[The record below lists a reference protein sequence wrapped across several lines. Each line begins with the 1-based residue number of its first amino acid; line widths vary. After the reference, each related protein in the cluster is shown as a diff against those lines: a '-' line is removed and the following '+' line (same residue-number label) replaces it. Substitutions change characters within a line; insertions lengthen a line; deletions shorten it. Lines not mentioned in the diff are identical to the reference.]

1 MAEVRDGLISE
12 YLDAPLLRERGD
24 RLLFDHLYRLAVAY
38 FELGDYERLSG
49 VYRAASGALQFLR
62 EEQPRQVQWKLI
74 QLMEMAMRGQF
85 FDPVREGN
93 QMLLEGAVEMVDM
106 LGRECQLEPEVTQE
120 VTRILRL
127 KLLTEARVQV
137 QRNKR
142 LQTDLVDPWYS
153 LDLKPHILRFIDSV
167 PQSSQTSSYVQEK
180 VESRVTPKN
189 LDLVR
194 EMEAFEERS
203 RGPESQLR
211 GGSVL
216 REHLGCKGALVGSTG
231 EVEGLSSAGEFLHR
245 GHIKEAFL
253 SISDCREA
261 ALNTFEV
268 LLLTDVPPL
277 GLKLAQP
284 AMGAAKSSPGPKRRE
299 DSSEPDGAAANNS
312 VAPARVISV
321 PPKQSSPAKGL
332 AGPETP
338 RRVPEGSREEKEK
351 VVAARQA
358 TPPSPP
364 QPPPLSALVLSD
376 SEELLPMRMIVQSK
390 RSDPSTAEAACDD
403 AHQMSTTDFIPS
415 TYEEIPPTAPARD
428 VAHPGST
435 PPILAIIGRKRRSDS
450 PRGRVEEAA
459 ATPRLVEDG
468 EVPGPSKPRAAKISP
483 AKATCDNWAKGHGHV
498 ARNHVE
504 RTGRFPGD
512 GFSSAEIRGQPLLMI
527 KDEWS
532 DEEDL
537 FGPSKVA
544 GRQSKFGSSAK
555 KKKMWTETETQCL
568 KEGVVKFGVG
578 NWSKIKRHY
587 SLSRT
592 TVQLKDRWRNISK

>member
-74 QLMEMAMRGQF
+74 QLMEMVMRGQF

-167 PQSSQTSSYVQEK
+167 PQSSQTSSYVQLLK
-180 VESRVTPKN
+180 ESLAQETPPADKTN
-189 LDLVR
+189 
-194 EMEAFEERS
+194 
-203 RGPESQLR
+203 G
-211 GGSVL
+211 
-216 REHLGCKGALVGSTG
+216 
-231 EVEGLSSAGEFLHR
+231 GEFLHR

-555 KKKMWTETETQCL
+555 KKMWTETETQCL

>member
-74 QLMEMAMRGQF
+74 QLMEMVMRGQF

-167 PQSSQTSSYVQEK
+167 PQSSQTSSYVQLLK
-180 VESRVTPKN
+180 ESLAQETPPADKTN
-189 LDLVR
+189 
-194 EMEAFEERS
+194 
-203 RGPESQLR
+203 G
-211 GGSVL
+211 
-216 REHLGCKGALVGSTG
+216 
-231 EVEGLSSAGEFLHR
+231 GEFLHR

>member
-62 EEQPRQVQWKLI
+62 EEQLRQVQWKLI
-74 QLMEMAMRGQF
+74 QLMEMVMRGQF

-153 LDLKPHILRFIDSV
+153 LDLKPHILRIIDSV
-167 PQSSQTSSYVQEK
+167 PQSSQASSYVQLLK
-180 VESRVTPKN
+180 ESLAQETPPADKTN
-189 LDLVR
+189 
-194 EMEAFEERS
+194 
-203 RGPESQLR
+203 G
-211 GGSVL
+211 
-216 REHLGCKGALVGSTG
+216 
-231 EVEGLSSAGEFLHR
+231 GEFLHR

-299 DSSEPDGAAANNS
+299 DSSEPDGATANNS
-312 VAPARVISV
+312 VASARVISV
-321 PPKQSSPAKGL
+321 LPKQSSPAKGL

-338 RRVPEGSREEKEK
+338 RRVPKGSREEKEK
-351 VVAARQA
+351 VVAARPA

-364 QPPPLSALVLSD
+364 PLSPLLLSD

-415 TYEEIPPTAPARD
+415 TYEETPPTAPARD

-450 PRGRVEEAA
+450 PRRRVEEAA

-468 EVPGPSKPRAAKISP
+468 EVAGPSKPRAATISP
-483 AKATCDNWAKGHGHV
+483 AKATCDKWDKGHGHA

-512 GFSSAEIRGQPLLMI
+512 GFSSAEIRGLPPLMI

-568 KEGVVKFGVG
+568 KEGVAKFGVG

>member
-74 QLMEMAMRGQF
+74 QLMEMVMRGQF

-167 PQSSQTSSYVQEK
+167 PQSSQTSSYVQLLK
-180 VESRVTPKN
+180 ESLAQETPPADKTN
-189 LDLVR
+189 
-194 EMEAFEERS
+194 
-203 RGPESQLR
+203 G
-211 GGSVL
+211 
-216 REHLGCKGALVGSTG
+216 
-231 EVEGLSSAGEFLHR
+231 GEFLHR

-555 KKKMWTETETQCL
+555 KKVREARAPSEDVDRDGDTVSERGCRKVRRGKLEQDQAALLPEPYHRAAQGPLEKHLQVGGQHWASGQHKVPTNLGWRAVRL
-568 KEGVVKFGVG
+568 K
-578 NWSKIKRHY
+578 N
-587 SLSRT
+587 
-592 TVQLKDRWRNISK
+592 

>member
-1 MAEVRDGLISE
+1 MAEVRDGLVSE
-12 YLDAPLLRERGD
+12 YLSAPLLRERGD
-24 RLLFDHLYRLAVAY
+24 RLLFDHLYRLAAAY

-74 QLMEMAMRGQF
+74 QLMEMVMRGQF

-137 QRNKR
+137 QRNEQ

-167 PQSSQTSSYVQEK
+167 PQSSQASSYVQLLK
-180 VESRVTPKN
+180 ESLPQETPPANKTN
-189 LDLVR
+189 
-194 EMEAFEERS
+194 
-203 RGPESQLR
+203 
-211 GGSVL
+211 GG
-216 REHLGCKGALVGSTG
+216 K
-231 EVEGLSSAGEFLHR
+231 FLHKD
-245 GHIKEAFL
+245 HIKEAFL
-253 SISDCREA
+253 SIADCREDA
-261 ALNTFEV
+261 FNTFEV

-277 GLKLAQP
+277 SLKLALP
-284 AMGAAKSSPGPKRRE
+284 AMGAAESSPGSERRE
-299 DSSEPDGAAANNS
+299 DSSVPEGAAANNS

-321 PPKQSSPAKGL
+321 PQKQLSPAKRL
-332 AGPETP
+332 MGPETP
-338 RRVPEGSREEKEK
+338 RHVPEDSREEKEK
-351 VVAARQA
+351 VVAPLQA

-364 QPPPLSALVLSD
+364 RPPPLSPLLLSD
-376 SEELLPMRMIVQSK
+376 SEELLPMRIVQSK
-390 RSDPSTAEAACDD
+390 RSDQSTAEAACDD

-415 TYEEIPPTAPARD
+415 TYEEIPPTAPAKD
-428 VAHPGST
+428 VAGPGST
-435 PPILAIIGRKRRSDS
+435 PPILAIIGRKRTRSDS
-450 PRGRVEEAA
+450 PRVVEEAA

-468 EVPGPSKPRAAKISP
+468 EVAGPSKPRAATISP
-483 AKATCDNWAKGHGHV
+483 AKATCGKWDKGHGHPT
-498 ARNHVE
+498 RNHVE
-504 RTGRFPGD
+504 RNGRFPGD
-512 GFSSAEIRGQPLLMI
+512 GFSSAEIRRLSPLMI

-544 GRQSKFGSSAK
+544 GRQSKFGSSAR
-555 KKKMWTETETQCL
+555 KKMWTETETQCL
-568 KEGVVKFGVG
+568 KEGVARFGVG

-592 TVQLKDRWRNISK
+592 AVQLKDRWRNISK